1 MLVFCFLSLAVRP
14 QRIGKVFRMAN
25 RLSASLFLFGTI
37 IQLSWPSTSSAQ
49 DTAKPSAE
57 QLQFFEAKIR
67 PVLIEHCYKCHST
80 ESGTVRG
87 GLGVDHREALF
98 AGGASG
104 PAVVPGNLDESLLWN
119 AINYVDYEMPPNRKL
134 PASVLAD
141 FKTWIEMGAPD
152 PRVNEGVVVHSKV
165 TPEIIEEGKKHW
177 SFQLPQKLEPK
188 ASNFADWA
196 KTEIDKHVASSW
208 GESGVSPAIDADP
221 SDLVRRLFDDLIG
234 LPPTISERNQ
244 FLVAYEKNPEAAIAK
259 QVDELL
265 SRPQFG
271 ERWGRHWL
279 DVARYAESTGQ
290 EVDMTFPQAWRY
302 RDFVIDSFQSDKPYD
317 LFIKQQIAGDLL
329 KVDSDNEWAENLV
342 ATGFLAIGT
351 KALMEQNPRQFQAD
365 VIDEQI
371 DVTTR
376 VILGISVSCAR
387 CHDHKFDP
395 IAQEDYYAMAGIFSS
410 TETCYGGNR
419 SQRNRQPS
427 RLIQLPID
435 DKGEKAA
442 SVSPAD
448 RSKLK
453 EELKA
458 LEELYEEARRAR
470 RTNSNQ
476 ARNLINI
483 GLLDQLIGQTR
494 GILNSHDEQGKPYTL
509 CMGVQDR
516 TSPRDA
522 KLLVRGEINQP
533 AQEVERG
540 IVRVISNQ
548 SVTIPKA
555 SSGRLELANWLTAR
569 DNPLTAR
576 VMVNRIW
583 LHMIGKAIV
592 RETDNFG
599 MSGPGPTH
607 PELLDY
613 LAVEFMDNR
622 WSVKHIVRQIAMSR
636 VYRLSSQFD
645 AMQMELDP
653 ENVYVARGNS
663 RKLDAESIRDAIL
676 FVSGQIDLKRPAKS
690 PIAKMGEV
698 PIGPNGPAML
708 PPGAL
713 TALVGQGNDFS
724 ALQKF
729 SGGLRGNSQ
738 ALQAPSYVR
747 SVYLPIARNS
757 LPRALDVF
765 DFAEPS
771 LVVGER
777 ETSNTPDQALYM
789 LNNSFVLEQSDALA
803 RKILKQA
810 SNRKGQ
816 ANAAFHQIL
825 GREPTDSERKA
836 TESFFRNA
844 DKMSAGKNKDQ
855 ATFQALSQLCQA
867 LMCSADFRIIN

>member
-1 MLVFCFLSLAVRP
+1 MVLRIQNPTWISFLLLGSFSSSLWAT
-14 QRIGKVFRMAN
+14 IG
-25 RLSASLFLFGTI
+25 L
-37 IQLSWPSTSSAQ
+37 AQ
-49 DTAKPSAE
+49 DAVKPSVE
-57 QLQFFEAKIR
+57 QVQFFESKIR

-98 AGGASG
+98 SGGASG
-104 PAVVPGNLDESLLWN
+104 PAVVPGNLEESTLWN

-134 PASVLAD
+134 PATIIAD

-165 TPEIIEEGKKHW
+165 TPEIITEGKKHW
-177 SFQLPQKLEPK
+177 SFQPPQKTRPSAGKFNE
-188 ASNFADWA
+188 WA
-196 KTEIDKHVASSW
+196 KSEIDRHIANSW
-208 GESGVSPAIDADP
+208 EQPGVSPAVDASP

-234 LPPTISERNQ
+234 LPPTISERNL
-244 FLVAYEKNPEAAIAK
+244 FLAAYEDNSDEAISK
-259 QVDELL
+259 LVDDLL
-265 SRPQFG
+265 NRPQFG

-279 DVARYAESTGQ
+279 DVARFAESTGH

-302 RDFVIDSFQSDKPYD
+302 RNFVIDSFQADKPYD
-317 LFIKQQIAGDLL
+317 LFIKQQIAGDLM
-329 KVDSDNEWAENLV
+329 KVDSDRQWAENLI
-342 ATGFLAIGT
+342 ATGFLAVGT

-395 IAQEDYYAMAGIFSS
+395 IAQEDYYAMAGIFSN

-419 SQRNRQPS
+419 TQRNRQPS
-427 RLIQLPID
+427 RLIQLPVED
-435 DKGEKAA
+435 QNDKVAA
-442 SVSPAD
+442 IAPSD
-448 RSKLK
+448 LRKLK
-453 EELKA
+453 EELKT
-458 LEELYEEARRAR
+458 LEDLYTEARRAR
-470 RTNSNQ
+470 RTNSNPT
-476 ARNLINI
+476 RNLLNV
-483 GLLDQLIGQTR
+483 GLLDQLIGQTK
-494 GILNSHDEQGKPYTL
+494 GILNSHDEQGRPYSL

-516 TSPRDA
+516 ASPRDA
-522 KLLVRGEINQP
+522 RLLVRGEINQP
-533 AQEVERG
+533 AQAVARG
-540 IVRVISNQ
+540 FVRVLTESP
-548 SVTIPKA
+548 VTIPNS
-555 SSGRLELANWLTAR
+555 SSGRLELADWLVSR

-583 LHMIGKAIV
+583 LHLIGKAIV

-599 MSGPGPTH
+599 VSGPGPTH

-613 LAVEFMDNR
+613 LAVEFMENQ
-622 WSVKHIVRQIAMSR
+622 WSVKHIIRQIATSR

-645 AMQMELDP
+645 ASQMELDP
-653 ENVYVARGNS
+653 ENVYLARGNS
-663 RKLDAESIRDAIL
+663 RKLDAESMRDAIL
-676 FVSGQIDLKRPAKS
+676 AVSGQIDLKRPAKS

-698 PIGPNGPAML
+698 PIGPNGPAVL

-724 ALQKF
+724 ALLKL
-729 SGGLRGNSQ
+729 SGGFRGNPQ

-789 LNNSFVLEQSDALA
+789 LNNAFVIEQSDALA
-803 RKILKQA
+803 RLILKQA

-816 ANAAFHQIL
+816 ATVAFYQIL
-825 GREPTDSERKA
+825 GREPTESERKA
-836 TESFFRNA
+836 TEFFFRNA
-844 DKMSAGKNKDQ
+844 DQLGAGKNKEQ
-855 ATFQALSQLCQA
+855 ANFQALSQLCQA
-867 LMCSADFRIIN
+867 LMCSAEFRIVD

>member
-1 MLVFCFLSLAVRP
+1 MVLRIQNPTWISFLLLGSFSSSLWAT
-14 QRIGKVFRMAN
+14 IG
-25 RLSASLFLFGTI
+25 L
-37 IQLSWPSTSSAQ
+37 AQ
-49 DTAKPSAE
+49 DAVKPSVE
-57 QLQFFEAKIR
+57 QVQFFESKIR

-98 AGGASG
+98 SGGASG
-104 PAVVPGNLDESLLWN
+104 PAVVPGNLEESTLWN
-119 AINYVDYEMPPNRKL
+119 AINYVDFEMPPNRKL
-134 PASVLAD
+134 PASIIAD

-165 TPEIIEEGKKHW
+165 TPEIITEGKKHW
-177 SFQLPQKLEPK
+177 SFQPPQKTRPSAGK
-188 ASNFADWA
+188 FNDWA
-196 KTEIDKHVASSW
+196 KTEIDRHIASSW
-208 GESGVSPAIDADP
+208 EQPGVSPSMDANP

-234 LPPTISERNQ
+234 LPPTVSERNR
-244 FLVAYEKNPEAAIAK
+244 FLAAHEKNPDEAVSK
-259 QVDELL
+259 LVDDLL
-265 SRPQFG
+265 NRPQFG

-279 DVARYAESTGQ
+279 DVARFAESTGQ

-302 RDFVIDSFQSDKPYD
+302 RNFVIDSFQADKPYD
-317 LFIKQQIAGDLL
+317 LFIKQQIAGDLM
-329 KVDSDNEWAENLV
+329 KVDSDRQWAENLI
-342 ATGFLAIGT
+342 ATGFLAVGT

-419 SQRNRQPS
+419 TQRNRQPS
-427 RLIQLPID
+427 RLIQLPVD
-435 DKGEKAA
+435 DQNEKVPNIA
-442 SVSPAD
+442 SSD
-448 RSKLK
+448 LRKLK

-458 LEELYEEARRAR
+458 LEDLYEEARRAR
-470 RTNSNQ
+470 RTNSNPV
-476 ARNLINI
+476 RNVLNV
-483 GLLDQLIGQTR
+483 GLLDQLIGQTK
-494 GILNSHDEQGKPYTL
+494 GILNSHDEQGRPYAL

-516 TSPRDA
+516 ASPKDA
-522 KLLVRGEINQP
+522 RLLVRGEINQP
-533 AQEVERG
+533 AQEVARG
-540 IVRVISNQ
+540 FVRVLTESPV
-548 SVTIPKA
+548 SIPK
-555 SSGRLELANWLTAR
+555 SNSGRLQLAEWLVSR

-583 LHMIGKAIV
+583 LHLIGKAIV

-599 MSGPGPTH
+599 ISGPGPTH

-613 LAVEFMDNR
+613 LAVEFMENN
-622 WSVKHIVRQIAMSR
+622 WSVKHVIRQIVTSR

-645 AMQMELDP
+645 ASQMELDP

-663 RKLDAESIRDAIL
+663 RKLDTESMRDAIL
-676 FVSGQIDLKRPAKS
+676 AVSGQIDLKRPAKS

-698 PIGPNGPAML
+698 PIGPNGPAVL

-724 ALQKF
+724 ALQKL
-729 SGGLRGNSQ
+729 SGGFRGNPQ

-747 SVYLPIARNS
+747 SVYLPIVRNS

-789 LNNSFVLEQSDALA
+789 LNNAFVLEQSDALA
-803 RKILKQA
+803 RQILKQA

-816 ANAAFHQIL
+816 ATAAFYQIL
-825 GREPTDSERKA
+825 GREPTESERKA
-836 TESFFRNA
+836 TEYFFRNA
-844 DKMSAGKNKDQ
+844 DQLGAGKNKDQ
-855 ATFQALSQLCQA
+855 ANFQALSQLCQA
-867 LMCSADFRIIN
+867 LMCSAEFRIID

>member
-1 MLVFCFLSLAVRP
+1 
-14 QRIGKVFRMAN
+14 
-25 RLSASLFLFGTI
+25 
-37 IQLSWPSTSSAQ
+37 
-49 DTAKPSAE
+49 
-57 QLQFFEAKIR
+57 
-67 PVLIEHCYKCHST
+67 
-80 ESGTVRG
+80 
-87 GLGVDHREALF
+87 
-98 AGGASG
+98 
-104 PAVVPGNLDESLLWN
+104 LWN

-177 SFQLPQKLEPK
+177 SFQLPQRVEPK
-188 ASNFADWA
+188 AGNFADWA
-196 KTEIDKHVASSW
+196 KTEIDQHVASSW
-208 GESGVSPAIDADP
+208 AESGVSPAKDVDP
-221 SDLVRRLFDDLIG
+221 TDLVRRLFDDLIG

-244 FLVAYEKNPEAAIAK
+244 FLVAYEKNPEVAIAK

-410 TETCYGGNR
+410 TETCFGGNR

-435 DKGEKAA
+435 EKDGK
-442 SVSPAD
+442 SVNLSPTD

-476 ARNLINI
+476 ARNLLNV

-494 GILNSHDEQGKPYTL
+494 GILNSHDEQGKPYSL

-533 AQEVERG
+533 AQEIERG

-548 SVTIPKA
+548 PVTIPKA
-555 SSGRLELANWLTAR
+555 SSGRLELANWLISR

-599 MSGPGPTH
+599 VSGPAPTH

-622 WSVKHIVRQIAMSR
+622 WSVKHIVRQIATSR

-645 AMQMELDP
+645 AIQMELDP

-713 TALVGQGNDFS
+713 TTLVGQGNDFS

-729 SGGLRGNSQ
+729 SSGLRGTSQ

-789 LNNSFVLEQSDALA
+789 LNNSLVLEQSDALA
-803 RKILKQA
+803 RKILKQS

-825 GREPTDSERKA
+825 GREPTESERRA
-836 TESFFRNA
+836 TESFFRNT
-844 DKMSAGKNKDQ
+844 DKLSAGKNKDQ

-867 LMCSADFRIIN
+867 LICSAEFRIIN

>member
-1 MLVFCFLSLAVRP
+1 MENVLRCLLLFTGTFLTLQVSAILV
-14 QRIGKVFRMAN
+14 
-25 RLSASLFLFGTI
+25 
-37 IQLSWPSTSSAQ
+37 AQ
-49 DTAKPSAE
+49 EGAIVVSQEETKPTAE
-57 QLQFFEAKIR
+57 QIQFFEAKIR
-67 PVLIEHCYKCHST
+67 PVLIEHCYRCHST

-98 AGGASG
+98 SGGASG
-104 PAVVPGNLDESLLWN
+104 PAVIPGNLEESILWN

-134 PASVLAD
+134 SPSILAD

-177 SFQLPQKLEPK
+177 SFQPPK
-188 ASNFADWA
+188 KVHAEAGNFSDWA
-196 KTEIDKHVASSW
+196 QTEIDRHVASTW
-208 GESGVSPAIDADP
+208 AESGVSPAQDADP
-221 SDLVRRLFDDLIG
+221 SDLIRRLFDDLIG
-234 LPPTISERNQ
+234 LPPTIAERNQ
-244 FLVAYEKNPEAAIAK
+244 FLIAYEKNPEEAIAK

-265 SRPQFG
+265 GRPQFG

-290 EVDMTFPQAWRY
+290 EVDMAFPQAWRY
-302 RDFVIDSFQSDKPYD
+302 RDFVIDSFQNDKPYD
-317 LFIKQQIAGDLL
+317 LFIKQQIAGDLI
-329 KVDSDNEWAENLV
+329 KVDSDQEWAENLV

-376 VILGISVSCAR
+376 VILGLSVSCAR

-410 TETCYGGNR
+410 TETCFGGNR
-419 SQRNRQPS
+419 TQRIRQPS
-427 RLIQLPID
+427 RLIQLPIND
-435 DKGEKAA
+435 HSEKLTVLAT
-442 SVSPAD
+442 SD
-448 RSKLK
+448 RNKLK

-458 LEELYEEARRAR
+458 LEELYEEARRER

-476 ARNLINI
+476 ARNLINV

-494 GILNSHDEQGKPYTL
+494 GILNSYDEQGKPYSL

-516 TSPRDA
+516 PSPRDA

-533 AQEVERG
+533 AQEIDRG
-540 IVRVISNQ
+540 VVRVLANQPVPISESN
-548 SVTIPKA
+548 
-555 SSGRLELANWLTAR
+555 SGRLELANWLASR

-583 LHMIGKAIV
+583 MHLLGKAIV

-599 MSGPGPTH
+599 VSGPKPTH

-613 LAVEFMDNR
+613 LAVEFMDNDWR
-622 WSVKHIVRQIAMSR
+622 VKHIVRLIATSR
-636 VYRLSSQFD
+636 VYRLSSKFD
-645 AMQMELDP
+645 SMQMDLDP
-653 ENVYVARGNS
+653 ENVHIARGNS
-663 RKLDAESIRDAIL
+663 RKLNAESMRDAIL
-676 FVSGQIDLKRPAKS
+676 SVSGQIDLKRPERS

-698 PIGPNGPAML
+698 PIGANGPAVL
-708 PPGAL
+708 PPGTL
-713 TALVGQGNDFS
+713 TALIGKGNDFS

-729 SGGLRGNSQ
+729 SSGLRGNAQ
-738 ALQAPSYVR
+738 ALQATSYVR

-757 LPRALDVF
+757 LPRSLDVF

-789 LNNSFVLEQSDALA
+789 LNNAFVLEQSDALA

-810 SNRKGQ
+810 SNRRGQ
-816 ANAAFHQIL
+816 ATAAFHQIL
-825 GREPTDSERKA
+825 GREPTESERKA

-844 DKMSAGKNKDQ
+844 DKLSADKLSAGKNKEQ
-855 ATFQALSQLCQA
+855 SNFQALSQLCQA
-867 LMCSADFRIIN
+867 LMCSAEFRIIN

>member
-1 MLVFCFLSLAVRP
+1 MVLRMQNPTRISFLVLGSFFHSLWATTGV
-14 QRIGKVFRMAN
+14 
-25 RLSASLFLFGTI
+25 
-37 IQLSWPSTSSAQ
+37 AQ
-49 DTAKPSAE
+49 DAAKPSVE
-57 QLQFFEAKIR
+57 QVQFFESKIR
-67 PVLIEHCYKCHST
+67 PVLIEHCYRCHST

-98 AGGASG
+98 SGGASG
-104 PAVVPGNLDESLLWN
+104 PAIVPGNLEESTLWN

-134 PASVLAD
+134 PASVIAD

-165 TPEIIEEGKKHW
+165 TPEIIADGKKHW
-177 SFQLPQKLEPK
+177 SFQPPQKTKPA
-188 ASNFADWA
+188 ASTFNEWA
-196 KTEIDKHVASSW
+196 KTEIDRHVASSW
-208 GESGVSPAIDADP
+208 EKAGVSPAMDANP
-221 SDLVRRLFDDLIG
+221 TDLVRRLFDDLIG
-234 LPPTISERNQ
+234 LPPTISERNR
-244 FLVAYEKNPEAAIAK
+244 FLAAYEKNSEEAITK

-265 SRPQFG
+265 NRPQFG

-302 RDFVIDSFQSDKPYD
+302 RNFVIDSFQADKPYD
-317 LFIKQQIAGDLL
+317 LFIKQQIAGDLM
-329 KVDSDNEWAENLV
+329 KVDSDRQWAENLI
-342 ATGFLAIGT
+342 ATGFLAVGT
-351 KALMEQNPRQFQAD
+351 KALMEQNPRQFLAD

-419 SQRNRQPS
+419 TQRNRQPS
-427 RLIQLPID
+427 RLIQLPIED
-435 DKGEKAA
+435 QNGKVAA
-442 SVSPAD
+442 IAPSD
-448 RSKLK
+448 LRKLK

-458 LEELYEEARRAR
+458 LEDLYEEARRAR
-470 RTNSNQ
+470 RTNSNPI
-476 ARNLINI
+476 RNVLNV
-483 GLLDQLIGQTR
+483 GLLDQLIGQTK
-494 GILNSHDEQGKPYTL
+494 GILNSHDEQGRPYSL

-516 TSPRDA
+516 ASPRDA
-522 KLLVRGEINQP
+522 RLLVRGEINQP
-533 AQEVERG
+533 AQEVARG
-540 IVRVISNQ
+540 FVRVLTESTV
-548 SVTIPKA
+548 SIPN
-555 SSGRLELANWLTAR
+555 SHSGRLELAEWLVAR

-599 MSGPGPTH
+599 VSGPGPTH

-613 LAVEFMDNR
+613 LAVEFMENQ
-622 WSVKHIVRQIAMSR
+622 WSVKHIIRQIATSR

-645 AMQMELDP
+645 ASQTELDP

-663 RKLDAESIRDAIL
+663 RKLDAESMRDAIL
-676 FVSGQIDLKRPAKS
+676 AVSGQIDLKRPAKS

-698 PIGPNGPAML
+698 PIGPNGPAVL

-713 TALVGQGNDFS
+713 TSLVGQGNDFS
-724 ALQKF
+724 ALQKL
-729 SGGLRGNSQ
+729 SGGFRGNPQ

-757 LPRALDVF
+757 LPRALNVF

-789 LNNSFVLEQSDALA
+789 LNNAFVIEQSDALA
-803 RKILKQA
+803 RLILKQA
-810 SNRKGQ
+810 SNRNGQ
-816 ANAAFHQIL
+816 ATAAFYQIL
-825 GREPTDSERKA
+825 GREPTESERRA

-844 DKMSAGKNKDQ
+844 DQLGAGKNKDQ
-855 ATFQALSQLCQA
+855 ANFQALSQLCQA
-867 LMCSADFRIIN
+867 LMCSAEFRIID

>member
-1 MLVFCFLSLAVRP
+1 MFYLLTIAMSPSRVEMVLRL
-14 QRIGKVFRMAN
+14 QNQLRIGF
-25 RLSASLFLFGTI
+25 LFLGTFI
-37 IQLSWPSTSSAQ
+37 YLSWATMGVAQ
-49 DTAKPSAE
+49 DAVKPSVE
-57 QLQFFEAKIR
+57 QIQFFESKIR
-67 PVLIEHCYKCHST
+67 PVLVEHCYRCHST

-98 AGGASG
+98 SGGASG
-104 PAVVPGNLDESLLWN
+104 PAVVPGNLAESTLWN

-134 PASVLAD
+134 PSSVIAD

-165 TPEIIEEGKKHW
+165 TPEIIAEGRKHW
-177 SFQLPQKLEPK
+177 SFQPPKKSEPI
-188 ASNFADWA
+188 AGNFSDWA
-196 KTEIDKHVASSW
+196 KTEIDRHVANSW
-208 GESGVSPAIDADP
+208 ARAGVSPAADSNP

-234 LPPTISERNQ
+234 LPPTISERNR
-244 FLVAYEKNPEAAIAK
+244 FLAAYEKNPEEAIAK

-265 SRPQFG
+265 GRPQFG

-279 DVARYAESTGQ
+279 DVARFAESTGQ

-302 RDFVIDSFQSDKPYD
+302 RNFVIDSFQADKPYD
-317 LFIKQQIAGDLL
+317 LFIKQQIAGDLM
-329 KVDSDNEWAENLV
+329 KVDSDSQWAENLI
-342 ATGFLAIGT
+342 ATGFLAVGT

-419 SQRNRQPS
+419 TQRNRQPS
-427 RLIQLPID
+427 RLIQLPVD
-435 DKGEKAA
+435 DQGEKIA
-442 SVSPAD
+442 SIEPAD
-448 RSKLK
+448 LRKLK

-458 LEELYEEARRAR
+458 LEDLYEEARRAR
-470 RTNSNQ
+470 RTNSTPV
-476 ARNLINI
+476 RNVLNV
-483 GLLDQLIGQTR
+483 GLLDQLIGQTK
-494 GILNSHDEQGKPYTL
+494 GILNSHDNQGRPYSL

-516 TSPRDA
+516 SGAKDA

-533 AQEVERG
+533 AQEIARG
-540 IVRVISNQ
+540 FVRVLTEQPVS
-548 SVTIPKA
+548 IPNA
-555 SSGRLELANWLTAR
+555 SSGRLELAEWLTSR
-569 DNPLTAR
+569 NNPLTAR

-583 LHMIGKAIV
+583 LHLIGKAIV

-599 MSGPGPTH
+599 VSGPGPTH

-613 LAVEFMDNR
+613 LAVEFMENR
-622 WSVKHIVRQIAMSR
+622 WSVKQIIRQIATSR

-645 AMQMELDP
+645 ALQMELDP
-653 ENVYVARGNS
+653 ENVHVARGNN
-663 RKLDAESIRDAIL
+663 RKLDAESMRDAIL
-676 FVSGQIDLKRPAKS
+676 AVSGQIDLKRPAKS

-698 PIGPNGPAML
+698 PIGPNGPAVL

-724 ALQKF
+724 ALQKL
-729 SGGLRGNSQ
+729 SGGFRGNPQ
-738 ALQAPSYVR
+738 ALQASSYVR

-789 LNNSFVLEQSDALA
+789 LNNAFVLEQSDALA
-803 RKILKQA
+803 RHILKQS
-810 SNRKGQ
+810 SNRRGQ
-816 ANAAFHQIL
+816 ATAAFYQIL
-825 GREPTDSERKA
+825 GREPTESERKA

-844 DKMSAGKNKDQ
+844 DKLNSGKSKDQ
-855 ATFQALSQLCQA
+855 ANFQALSQLCQA
-867 LMCSADFRIIN
+867 LMCSAEFRIVN

>member
-1 MLVFCFLSLAVRP
+1 
-14 QRIGKVFRMAN
+14 
-25 RLSASLFLFGTI
+25 
-37 IQLSWPSTSSAQ
+37 
-49 DTAKPSAE
+49 
-57 QLQFFEAKIR
+57 
-67 PVLIEHCYKCHST
+67 
-80 ESGTVRG
+80 
-87 GLGVDHREALF
+87 
-98 AGGASG
+98 
-104 PAVVPGNLDESLLWN
+104 
-119 AINYVDYEMPPNRKL
+119 
-134 PASVLAD
+134 
-141 FKTWIEMGAPD
+141 
-152 PRVNEGVVVHSKV
+152 
-165 TPEIIEEGKKHW
+165 
-177 SFQLPQKLEPK
+177 
-188 ASNFADWA
+188 
-196 KTEIDKHVASSW
+196 
-208 GESGVSPAIDADP
+208 
-221 SDLVRRLFDDLIG
+221 IG

-244 FLVAYEKNPEAAIAK
+244 FLVAYEKNPEVAIAK

-410 TETCYGGNR
+410 TETCFGGNR

-435 DKGEKAA
+435 EKDGK
-442 SVSPAD
+442 SVNLSPTD

-476 ARNLINI
+476 ARNLLNV

-494 GILNSHDEQGKPYTL
+494 GILNSHDEQGKPYSL

-533 AQEVERG
+533 AQEIERG

-548 SVTIPKA
+548 PVTIPKA
-555 SSGRLELANWLTAR
+555 SSGRLELANWLISR

-599 MSGPGPTH
+599 VSGPAPTH

-622 WSVKHIVRQIAMSR
+622 WSVKHIVRQIATSR

-645 AMQMELDP
+645 AIQMELDP

-713 TALVGQGNDFS
+713 TTLVGQGNDFS

-729 SGGLRGNSQ
+729 SSGLRGTSQ

-789 LNNSFVLEQSDALA
+789 LNNSLVLEQSDALA
-803 RKILKQA
+803 RKILKQS

-825 GREPTDSERKA
+825 GREPTESERRA
-836 TESFFRNA
+836 TESFFRNT
-844 DKMSAGKNKDQ
+844 DKLSAGKNKDQ

-867 LMCSADFRIIN
+867 LICSAEFRIIN